1 MAKVKRSDVA
11 NRTAKQTPSPTEPEG
26 LIPSPT
32 ETGYA
37 PYSTEPGNDET
48 QTGDEE
54 APVQDDPRDAAIRH
68 LQIGLTLMSL
78 VVVGLIV
85 AVILLLS
92 RGAPGVPVSSSSPSS
107 SSSTSAPA
115 TQAPYFSTN
124 YVAVNPDVKQGAI
137 VLEIHDDY
145 QCPWCERAE
154 QIYGDALNSL
164 SQSGDIDLRI
174 HIRTLVGDQII
185 HNDSSE
191 RAGIAALCA
200 NTVGHFWDYHT
211 TIFANQPEEGVGYTD
226 DQLRTDFASQAGIT
240 GTDLTNFQT
249 CYDTKATSS
258 QLTAMEQEGTAAGIN
273 GTPSFFV
280 NGQKVSFDLQANS
293 ATVQPADAANLLAE
307 LQQNFG

>member
-1 MAKVKRSDVA
+1 MAKVKRSDM
-11 NRTAKQTPSPTEPEG
+11 AKQIKEQG
-26 LIPSPT
+26 AIPSP
-32 ETGYA
+32 A
-37 PYSTEPGNDET
+37 EPEANEAVPSEAITDD
-48 QTGDEE
+48 QTD
-54 APVQDDPRDAAIRH
+54 ARDTTIRH
-68 LQIGLTLMSL
+68 LQVGLTLVSL
-78 VVVGLIV
+78 IAVGLIV

-92 RGAPGVPVSSSSPSS
+92 RGTSTGPGSPSS
-107 SSSTSAPA
+107 ASSSAASAP
-115 TQAPYFSTN
+115 TSVAPYFSTN
-124 YVAVNPDVKQGAI
+124 YVAVNPNVKQGAI
-137 VLEIHDDY
+137 VVEIHDDY

-154 QIYGDALNSL
+154 QIYGDALSSL
-164 SQSGDIDLRI
+164 SQSGEIDLRI

-200 NTVGHFWDYHT
+200 NTVGHFWDYHA

-240 GTDLTNFQT
+240 GTDLTAFQT
-249 CYDTKATSS
+249 CYDTKATSDL
-258 QLTAMEQEGTAAGIN
+258 LTAMEQEGTAAGIN

-293 ATVQPADAANLLAE
+293 STVQPADAASLLAE

>member
-1 MAKVKRSDVA
+1 MAKVKRTDM
-11 NRTAKQTPSPTEPEG
+11 AKQTMKQGQNPSPAEPKVDE
-26 LIPSPT
+26 
-32 ETGYA
+32 A
-37 PYSTEPGNDET
+37 PSTEA
-48 QTGDEE
+48 Q
-54 APVQDDPRDAAIRH
+54 PVEDATAQPDPRDAAIRH
-68 LQIGLTLMSL
+68 LQVGLTLVSL
-78 VVVGLIV
+78 VAVGLIV
-85 AVILLLS
+85 AVILLLP
-92 RGAPGVPVSSSSPSS
+92 RGTSAGPASPSASSSPSVPAS
-107 SSSTSAPA
+107 S
-115 TQAPYFSTN
+115 APYFSTN
-124 YVAVNPDVKQGAI
+124 YVAVNPNVKQGAI
-137 VLEIHDDY
+137 VVEIHDDY

-154 QIYGDALNSL
+154 QIYGDALSSL
-164 SQSGDIDLRI
+164 SKSGDIDLRI

-200 NTVGHFWDYHT
+200 NTVGHFWDYHAA
-211 TIFANQPEEGVGYTD
+211 IFANQPEEGVGYTD

-240 GTDLTNFQT
+240 GSDLTNFQT

-293 ATVQPADAANLLAE
+293 ATVQPADAASLLAE